1 MIFSGKL
8 SKLTAVKLLKLLIP
22 NSAASQKL
30 YSVFSPSMND
40 HCSRVVLF
48 RGSCWGPRVDQ
59 PLKIKQTRAGAQL
72 CYMYYL

>member
-40 HCSRVVLF
+40 HCSRVVLS
-48 RGSCWGPRVDQ
+48 GVP
-59 PLKIKQTRAGAQL
+59 AGVL
-72 CYMYYL
+72 ELTSR